1 VHRALALACLL
12 ALPPTTPA
20 QAVTLIAN
28 GLAPPNPENVIVGAT
43 DSQGFHVRNEG
54 CGTPFANSPCAAPG
68 PATSA
73 SLDQVLG
80 SIVVRDSSSAIVTAS
95 GGVAVSMSTFDDAS
109 AVVSGSNF
117 ADYRARDRSTLIVNG
132 FSISGA
138 TTSASVAD
146 SATLELDGVGSPPF
160 TSVTATGGTLLMS
173 GGTTSISAN
182 GTAHAALDVAA
193 EFFGFAGQ
201 ATVDCNVCG
210 TLASRGSFEAREN
223 ALVRWYGLGAHPFD
237 AGLAPAAL
245 RARDSA
251 VIEIYGSD
259 FAIDGVAA
267 GFGEIA
273 ATQGTLTGTFSN
285 GQAIGSNGLGFWQGG
300 HTVGSNSYTGRI
312 FLMPIPEP
320 STAALVSLGVAALAL
335 RARAR
340 RTA

>member
-1 VHRALALACLL
+1 MHLALALACLL

-68 PATSA
+68 AATSA
-73 SLDQVLG
+73 SLDQVIG
-80 SIVVRDSSSAIVTAS
+80 SVVVWDSSSATVTAS
-95 GGVAVSMSTFDDAS
+95 GGFPNSMSTFGDAT
-109 AVVSGSNF
+109 AVVSGSSF
-117 ADYRARDRSTLIVNG
+117 DSYRARDRSTLTVHGNAVPGIP
-132 FSISGA
+132 
-138 TTSASVAD
+138 TSASVAD
-146 SATLELDGVGSPPF
+146 SATLELDGV
-160 TSVTATGGTLLMS
+160 SVFGTVSATGGTLLMS
-173 GGTTSISAN
+173 GGATTVSVS
-182 GTAHAALDVAA
+182 GGAHAALDVAA

-210 TLASRGSFEAREN
+210 TLDDRGAFEARES
-223 ALVRWYGLGAHPFD
+223 AFVRWYGLGAHPFD

-267 GFGEIA
+267 GFGEIS

-300 HTVGSNSYTGRI
+300 HTVGANSYTGRI

-320 STAALVSLGVAALAL
+320 STAALVGLGLAALGIS
-335 RARAR
+335 R
-340 RTA
+340 RR